1 MKKLYVVT
9 YVDKTWHTREK
20 FDTSQ
25 ENIKEA
31 KRFAKEFDEDESPLI
46 EVYAKIGEIKPKKGK
61 K

>member
-1 MKKLYVVT
+1 MN
-9 YVDKTWHTREK
+9 
-20 FDTSQ
+20 TSQ

-61 K
+61 P